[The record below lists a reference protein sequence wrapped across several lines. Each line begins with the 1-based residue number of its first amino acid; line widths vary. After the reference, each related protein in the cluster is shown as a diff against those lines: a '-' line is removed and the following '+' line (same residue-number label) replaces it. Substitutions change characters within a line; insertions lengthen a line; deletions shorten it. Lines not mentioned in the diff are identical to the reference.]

1 MFPEKWKSAE
11 WHRPTE
17 CYVHEDGEDIRIGNS
32 LIERVLSREGGY
44 LQTKAITNKRTGR
57 TWRTDT
63 RAEARLSFGAS
74 SWRRD
79 VITWRYA
86 PGSPQWC
93 DPSDDM
99 GLQQGFHRPD
109 HDDQDWSIAECLTA
123 ADALGNVWEGF
134 AWFRVS
140 IPLPVEG
147 NGKEITFGL
156 GGYDHE
162 DWEYYRVFVNGRQ
175 IGVRE
180 LSGRWREPAPFVLN
194 PTIPNTRLRFGSDN
208 ILAVQSADS
217 TSSYPARYPLN
228 LSATTT
234 VAASATNTSRSE
246 SRSRRSAI
254 SS

>member
-109 HDDQDWSIAECLTA
+109 HDDQEWS
-123 ADALGNVWEGF
+123 
-134 AWFRVS
+134 
-140 IPLPVEG
+140 
-147 NGKEITFGL
+147 
-156 GGYDHE
+156 
-162 DWEYYRVFVNGRQ
+162 
-175 IGVRE
+175 
-180 LSGRWREPAPFVLN
+180 LSP
-194 PTIPNTRLRFGSDN
+194 
-208 ILAVQSADS
+208 SA
-217 TSSYPARYPLN
+217 
-228 LSATTT
+228 
-234 VAASATNTSRSE
+234 
-246 SRSRRSAI
+246 
-254 SS
+254 

>member
-44 LQTKAITNKRTGR
+44 LHTKAITNKRTGR

-93 DPSDDM
+93 DHPM
-99 GLQQGFHRPD
+99 M
-109 HDDQDWSIAECLTA
+109 W
-123 ADALGNVWEGF
+123 
-134 AWFRVS
+134 VS
-140 IPLPVEG
+140 NKDFI
-147 NGKEITFGL
+147 
-156 GGYDHE
+156 D
-162 DWEYYRVFVNGRQ
+162 
-175 IGVRE
+175 
-180 LSGRWREPAPFVLN
+180 
-194 PTIPNTRLRFGSDN
+194 PTIMTKNG
-208 ILAVQSADS
+208 A
-217 TSSYPARYPLN
+217 
-228 LSATTT
+228 
-234 VAASATNTSRSE
+234 
-246 SRSRRSAI
+246 
-254 SS
+254 

>member
-86 PGSPQWC
+86 PRLAAVVRSFRRH
-93 DPSDDM
+93 
-99 GLQQGFHRPD
+99 GF
-109 HDDQDWSIAECLTA
+109 
-123 ADALGNVWEGF
+123 
-134 AWFRVS
+134 
-140 IPLPVEG
+140 
-147 NGKEITFGL
+147 
-156 GGYDHE
+156 
-162 DWEYYRVFVNGRQ
+162 
-175 IGVRE
+175 
-180 LSGRWREPAPFVLN
+180 
-194 PTIPNTRLRFGSDN
+194 PTR
-208 ILAVQSADS
+208 
-217 TSSYPARYPLN
+217 
-228 LSATTT
+228 
-234 VAASATNTSRSE
+234 
-246 SRSRRSAI
+246 I
-254 SS
+254 SSTRP